1 MGSFGEPL
9 GLTSL
14 GPGGRV
20 AGMGVEGRRSA
31 RKKDADAPCR
41 PLRGKVGRRLTAV
54 VEEDGGRGAVDGS
67 DATVSL
73 DELGLELVVEEGV
86 GLEPEEA
93 SGAKG
98 SADVGP
104 GVAEGDESVAVS
116 PAVEATLSTE
126 VAEVER
132 DAGGDKLRKFLGK
145 KGRTGDR

>member
-1 MGSFGEPL
+1 MGAFGEPL

-14 GPGGRV
+14 GPGSRV
-20 AGMGVEGRRSA
+20 AGMGVEGGRSP
-31 RKKDADAPCR
+31 REEDADPSCR
-41 PLRGKVGRRLTAV
+41 PLRGKVGGRLTAV
-54 VEEDGGRGAVDGS
+54 VKEDGGRGSVDGS
-67 DATVSL
+67 DATVCL
-73 DELGLELVVEEGV
+73 DELGLELVVKVWV

-93 SGAKG
+93 SGAEG

-132 DAGGDKLRKFLGK
+132 DAGGDETRKFLGK
-145 KGRTGDR
+145 KGRTGRE